1 MRSRAGANNSERGGS
16 LFHYF
21 IILLLNVENMKALS
35 FDISNKWIQSLPLNC
50 AGSSHCLLTATHA
63 FSIAV
68 LLVLKTGPGKR
79 N

>member
-1 MRSRAGANNSERGGS
+1 MKEED
-16 LFHYF
+16 HYF

-68 LLVLKTGPGKR
+68 LPVLFPSLENRTREEKLSKMFFV
-79 N
+79 